1 MKKLLIAYDG
11 SPCAE
16 AAIEDLAKAGLPPE
30 MEAAV
35 LSVADVWLPSNPDGP
50 QPDFPAA
57 NSEAVRKAREQAVDV
72 LESARAMSARAADRL
87 KTLHPK
93 WKVESFACADSPA
106 WGVLNQA
113 TQWKADLVALGSHG
127 RSVLER
133 LFLGSVSQ
141 KVAAECPCSV
151 RISRP
156 RKHSHHMRTR
166 VMVATDGSEDSLA
179 AVRAV
184 AGRVWPEFS
193 EFRIV
198 AVMDVRMETA
208 IAWPESVAAQW
219 AREQDSVSGEALV
232 RMLEHSA
239 KILSDAGLA
248 VETQLLKGDPK
259 HELLTQAEAWE
270 ADAIFIGARGLHHG
284 GRLALGTMASA
295 VAARAHCSVEIVRPG

>member
-1 MKKLLIAYDG
+1 
-11 SPCAE
+11 
-16 AAIEDLAKAGLPPE
+16 
-30 MEAAV
+30 
-35 LSVADVWLPSNPDGP
+35 
-50 QPDFPAA
+50 
-57 NSEAVRKAREQAVDV
+57 
-72 LESARAMSARAADRL
+72 
-87 KTLHPK
+87 
-93 WKVESFACADSPA
+93 
-106 WGVLNQA
+106 
-113 TQWKADLVALGSHG
+113 
-127 RSVLER
+127 
-133 LFLGSVSQ
+133 
-141 KVAAECPCSV
+141 
-151 RISRP
+151 
-156 RKHSHHMRTR
+156 
-166 VMVATDGSEDSLA
+166 MVATDGSEDSLA

-193 EFRIV
+193 EFRVV
-198 AVMDVRMETA
+198 AVMDARMETA

-232 RMLEHSA
+232 RMLEHFA